1 MFSKTRRG
9 LGSQTALK
17 KGLWWEDMDS
27 SASIPA
33 FWNRFAE
40 NMYFKDLPTAEV
52 RLSERSM
59 FRFGRFQTNEG
70 LPEITRGSG
79 GPSDYLIALQLKPIP
94 FIEQFLGTRKVS
106 SGSYPIGGVSVLNLQ
121 EKPAIFLPNPFDTLV
136 LHVTQSALDEI
147 TYAHRAPRVEQLVWP
162 FGHLDPVV
170 HHLGQ
175 TLVAS
180 LDEPNHT
187 SKVFLDHVLHALNCH
202 LACSYGGL
210 RASASRSRGGL
221 SPLQMRRATE
231 FLEAH
236 LDGNINL
243 DQVARVC
250 DLSVSHFARAFR
262 QTFRRPPY
270 RWLIERRVARARD
283 LIASSHLPLAQI
295 AIQSGFGDQVAMNRS
310 FKKILGVT
318 PGIWRR
324 RTTRG
329 RTGLGTQVLADRD

>member
-1 MFSKTRRG
+1 
-9 LGSQTALK
+9 
-17 KGLWWEDMDS
+17 MDT
-27 SASIPA
+27 SARIPA

-40 NMYFKDLPTAEV
+40 NMYLKDLPTAEV

-59 FRFGRFQTNEG
+59 FRFGRFKSNEG
-70 LPEITRGSG
+70 LPEISRGSG
-79 GPSDYLIALQLKPIP
+79 GPSDYLVALQLKAIP
-94 FIEQFLGTRKVS
+94 YIEQFFGTRTVS
-106 SGSYPIGGVSVLNLQ
+106 RGSYPIGGVSVLNLQ
-121 EKPAIFLPNPFDTLV
+121 EKPAILLPNPFDTLV

-147 TYAHRAPRVEQLVWP
+147 AYAHKRPRVEQLVWP
-162 FGHLDPVV
+162 LGHLDPVV
-170 HHLGQ
+170 YHLGK

-180 LDEPNHT
+180 LDQPIHT

-202 LACSYGGL
+202 FVCSYAGL
-210 RASASRSRGGL
+210 RLSAPRSRGGL

-270 RWLIERRVARARD
+270 RWLIERRVARAKD
-283 LIASSHLPLAQI
+283 LIASSPLPLAEI
-295 AIQSGFGDQVAMNRS
+295 AIQSGFGDQGAMNRA

-318 PGIWRR
+318 PGMWRR
-324 RTTRG
+324 RRPAAAP
-329 RTGLGTQVLADRD
+329 V

>member
-1 MFSKTRRG
+1 MRRG
-9 LGSQTALK
+9 LCSQASFK
-17 KGLWWEDMDS
+17 KGFGYEYMDT
-27 SASIPA
+27 SARVPG
-33 FWNRFAE
+33 FWNQFAE
-40 NMYFKDLPTAEV
+40 NMYLKDLSTAEV

-59 FRFGRFQTNEG
+59 FRFGRFQSNEG

-79 GPSDYLIALQLKPIP
+79 APSDYLIALQLKAIP
-94 FIEQFLGTRKVS
+94 FIEQFLGTEKVS

-121 EKPAIFLPNPFDTLV
+121 EKPAILLPNPFDTLV

-147 TYAHRAPRVEQLVWP
+147 AYAHKTPRVEQLVWP
-162 FGHLDPVV
+162 FGHLDSVV
-170 HHLGQ
+170 YNLGK

-180 LDEPNHT
+180 LDQPNYT

-202 LACSYGGL
+202 FVCSYGGL
-210 RASASRSRGGL
+210 RISAPRSRGGL

-270 RWLIERRVARARD
+270 RWLIERRVARAKD
-283 LIASSHLPLAQI
+283 LIASSHLPLAEI
-295 AIQSGFGDQVAMNRS
+295 AIQSGFGDQGAMNRS

-318 PGIWRR
+318 PGICRR
-324 RTTRG
+324 RTPAAAP
-329 RTGLGTQVLADRD
+329 V

>member
-1 MFSKTRRG
+1 MRRG
-9 LGSQTALK
+9 LCSQASFK
-17 KGLWWEDMDS
+17 KGFGCEYMDT
-27 SASIPA
+27 SARVPA
-33 FWNRFAE
+33 FWNRFSE
-40 NMYFKDLPTAEV
+40 NMYLKDLSTAEV

-59 FRFGRFQTNEG
+59 FRFGRFQSNEG

-79 GPSDYLIALQLKPIP
+79 GPSDYLVALQLKSIP
-94 FIEQFLGTRKVS
+94 FIEQFLGTKKVS

-121 EKPAIFLPNPFDTLV
+121 EKPAILLPNPFDTLV

-147 TYAHRAPRVEQLVWP
+147 AYAHKGPRVEQLVWP
-162 FGHLDPVV
+162 LGHLDPVV
-170 HHLGQ
+170 YHLGQ

-180 LDEPNHT
+180 LDQPNHT

-202 LACSYGGL
+202 FVCSYGGL
-210 RASASRSRGGL
+210 RISTPRSRGGL

-236 LDGNINL
+236 LDGNIKL
-243 DQVARVC
+243 EQVARVC

-262 QTFRRPPY
+262 QTFSRPPY
-270 RWLIERRVARARD
+270 RWLIERRVARAKD
-283 LIASSHLPLAQI
+283 LIASSDLPLAEI
-295 AIQSGFGDQVAMNRS
+295 AIQSGFGDQGAMNRS

-324 RTTRG
+324 RTTRC
-329 RTGLGTQVLADRD
+329 RTGLGS

>member
-1 MFSKTRRG
+1 MDTSTRV
-9 LGSQTALK
+9 
-17 KGLWWEDMDS
+17 
-27 SASIPA
+27 PA
-33 FWNRFAE
+33 FWNRFVE
-40 NMYFKDLPTAEV
+40 NMYLKDLPTAEV

-59 FRFGRFQTNEG
+59 FRFGRFKSNEG

-79 GPSDYLIALQLKPIP
+79 GPSDYLVALQLKAIP
-94 FIEQFLGTRKVS
+94 YIEQFFGTRTVS
-106 SGSYPIGGVSVLNLQ
+106 RGSYPIGGVSVLNLQ
-121 EKPAIFLPNPFDTLV
+121 EKPAILLPNPFDTLV

-147 TYAHRAPRVEQLVWP
+147 AYAHKTPRVEQLVWP
-162 FGHLDPVV
+162 LGHLDPVV
-170 HHLGQ
+170 YHMGK

-180 LDEPNHT
+180 LDQPNHT

-202 LACSYGGL
+202 FVCSYGGL
-210 RASASRSRGGL
+210 RKSAPRSRGGL

-270 RWLIERRVARARD
+270 RWLIERRVARAKD
-283 LIASSHLPLAQI
+283 LIASSHLPLAEI
-295 AIQSGFGDQVAMNRS
+295 AIQSGFGDQGAMNRS

-318 PGIWRR
+318 PGMWRR
-324 RTTRG
+324 RRPAAAP
-329 RTGLGTQVLADRD
+329 V